1 MPTPDPEP
9 KPDTQARGTEILA
22 TNTPEQ
28 ARQKLARMA
37 LDEMDGL
44 VAVLDAQGNVL
55 DVHGAALEGAGS
67 TLAEVAGKPLW
78 ECSWWAVSEETR
90 QALRHAVTRAASGER
105 VRYDVEIYGRPAGKD
120 TPRDTT
126 DLDFSL
132 RPVKDETGE
141 VMFIIAEGRDIS
153 ERKAREREL
162 SRQNADL
169 EELLEC
175 VLEGDEEWKAALLE
189 DGTRDSLTRPFSDKQ
204 VLVRVRNLIRIRQSQ
219 IRERQ
224 DAAVN
229 EALHRVAASFASEL
243 DQQKLLQ
250 LVTDE
255 ATALT
260 GAQFGSFFFNV
271 TREDGGVYLLYTL
284 SGAPPEAF
292 ARFPMPRATPLF
304 GPTFRGEGVIRL
316 DDVRQ
321 DPRYGNMG
329 KQPEG
334 HLPVVSYLAVPVVGK
349 GGEVLGGLFFG
360 HGEPARFTEVHERI
374 ARGLAAHAAA
384 ALEKARLYEAL
395 RLSEARAREAD
406 RRKDEFLA
414 MLGHELRNPLAPI
427 MTALEL
433 MTLRGGTSSTRK
445 EQQVIERQVRHL
457 ARLVDDLLDIA
468 RVTRGKIQINKQ
480 RLDLASVIERAVEVA
495 SPLLEERAHNL
506 RLAAPRG
513 LVIDADPERLAQV
526 ISNLLTNAA
535 KYTDPGGS
543 IVLGAEA
550 REDRVVISVK
560 DNGQGIAAELLPHIF
575 DLFVQ
580 GQRTLERAQGGLGIG
595 LGLVRNL
602 VELHGGRV
610 YARSDGPGQGSEFVI
625 ELPAAMDAPRPAPAP
640 DIVLA
645 SRRPRLESRILL
657 VDDNVD
663 AASALGDALTLLG
676 YQVVVAH
683 DGPQALAAAES
694 FRPDTALL
702 DIGLPVMDG
711 YELARLLR
719 ERWADRPG
727 QAGPPGRP
735 VRFVAITGY
744 GQESDKKRARAAG
757 FDAHL
762 VKPIDLAELVA
773 LLQPRDT
780 GAT

>member
-1 MPTPDPEP
+1 MQTRDPESQ
-9 KPDTQARGTEILA
+9 PDTTVPGTESLA
-22 TNTPEQ
+22 TPQRAGQTV
-28 ARQKLARMA
+28 
-37 LDEMDGL
+37 L
-44 VAVLDAQGNVL
+44 VVD
-55 DVHGAALEGAGS
+55 DS
-67 TLAEVAGKPLW
+67 VAGNRFIAESLGEQYRVISAFDGQEGLAK
-78 ECSWWAVSEETR
+78 
-90 QALRHAVTRAASGER
+90 ALAA
-105 VRYDVEIYGRPAGKD
+105 RPAMIVADLLMPVMSGIEMIAEIRKRPELAD
-120 TPRDTT
+120 TPILVVSAKADD
-126 DLDFSL
+126 DLK
-132 RPVKDETGE
+132 V
-141 VMFIIAEGRDIS
+141 
-153 ERKAREREL
+153 
-162 SRQNADL
+162 
-169 EELLEC
+169 ELL
-175 VLEGDEEWKAALLE
+175 D
-189 DGTRDSLTRPFSDKQ
+189 DGAQDFITKPFSEKEL
-204 VLVRVRNLIRIRQSQ
+204 LVRVRNLIRIKETQV
-219 IRERQ
+219 RERQ
-224 DAAVN
+224 EAAVN
-229 EALHRVAASFASEL
+229 EALHRVAASFAREL

-260 GAQFGSFFFNV
+260 GAQFGSFFFNA
-271 TREDGGVYLLYTL
+271 TREDGGAYLLYTL

-292 ARFPMPRATPLF
+292 ARFPVPRATPLF

-321 DPRYGNMG
+321 DPRYGKMG

-349 GGEVLGGLFFG
+349 GGAVLGGLFFG

-374 ARGLAAHAAA
+374 ACGLAAHAAA

-395 RLSEARAREAD
+395 RASEARARDAD

-427 MTALEL
+427 MTALQL
-433 MTLRGGTSSTRK
+433 MALRGDTSNTRK

-495 SPLLEERAHNL
+495 SPLFEHRAHNL
-506 RLAAPRG
+506 RLAVPRRG

-543 IVLGAEA
+543 IVLSAEVQG
-550 REDRVVISVK
+550 DRVIISVK
-560 DNGQGIAAELLPHIF
+560 DNGQGIGPELLPRIF

-580 GQRTLERAQGGLGIG
+580 GHRTSERAQGGLGIG
-595 LGLVRNL
+595 LALVRNL

-610 YARSDGPGQGSEFVI
+610 AARSEGPGRGSEFVI
-625 ELPAAMDAPRPAPAP
+625 ELPAALDALVAVPAP

-645 SRRPRLESRILL
+645 SQRPLLESRILV

-663 AASALGDALTLLG
+663 AATALADALTLLG
-676 YQVVVAH
+676 HQVLVAH
-683 DGPQALAAAES
+683 DGPQALAAAEG
-694 FRPDTALL
+694 FRADTALL

-719 ERWADRPG
+719 ELWADRPG
-727 QAGPPGRP
+727 QAGQPI
-735 VRFVAITGY
+735 RFVAITGY
-744 GQESDKKRARAAG
+744 GQESDKERARAAG

-762 VKPIDLAELVA
+762 VKPIDLAVLAA
-773 LLQPRDT
+773 LLQPRD
-780 GAT
+780 